1 MPLSN
6 DIIQVAEHKARQ
18 HLIEYSI
25 LTNPKYR
32 PNWHHDLIADELE
45 TIENGSFAAA
55 GFKILIIMVPPRHG
69 KSEEVTINFPSW
81 YLGRNPDKE
90 VITASYSAELALDF
104 GSKARNLVDS
114 QEYQNIFPQVRL
126 RPDEKS
132 KAKWKTGQ
140 GGSYT
145 AVGIGGAVTGRG
157 ADVLNID
164 DPLKNREEANS
175 EVIRNKQWEW
185 FTSTAYTRLEPNGV
199 VVLILTRWHLDDLA
213 GRILI
218 NPELAKVTKVIC
230 LPAIALEDEK
240 YRKKGEALWAD
251 KYDLTALEQIKNTI
265 GVYDWSALYQQN
277 PVLTEN
283 QEFKQDWFKY
293 RSREEVER
301 LDTRNFLTID
311 TAMSDKTSSDYTGF
325 CENYIDR
332 ENKWNI
338 AGYRMR
344 FNPKDLVDY
353 LFTIHERRNFEK
365 IGIEKTAFT
374 VGLQSYLDE
383 EMRKR
388 NKFLPIVELE
398 HRQTQKETRIRG
410 LIPRYSSKSVYHI
423 TGECKDLENELLT
436 FPKSMNDDTMDAL
449 AYQLQIAESGP
460 EYDTKIKT
468 QINRHNYARTNSF
481 G

>member
-18 HLIEYSI
+18 HLIEFSI

-45 TIENGSFAAA
+45 AIENGSFAAA
-55 GFKILIIMVPPRHG
+55 GFKILIVMVPPRHG

-132 KAKWKTGQ
+132 KAKWKTEQ

-164 DPLKNREEANS
+164 DPLKNREEASS
-175 EVIRNKQWEW
+175 ELIRNKQWEW

-213 GRILI
+213 GRILT
-218 NPELAKVTKVIC
+218 NKELQKVTKVIC
-230 LPAIALEDEK
+230 FPAIALEDEK
-240 YRKKGEALWAD
+240 YRKKGEALWES
-251 KYDLTALEQIKNTI
+251 KYNVTALDQIKNTI
-265 GVYDWSALYQQN
+265 GVYDWAALYQQS

-283 QEFKQDWFKY
+283 QEFKPIWIKQ
-293 RSREEVER
+293 RPRQEVEM
-301 LDTRNFLTID
+301 LDTRNYLTVD
-311 TAMSDKTSSDYTGF
+311 TAMSEKTSADYTGF
-325 CENYIDR
+325 CENYVDK
-332 ENKWNI
+332 EYKWNI
-338 AGYRMR
+338 AAYRLR

-353 LFTIHERRNFEK
+353 LFTIHEKRSFEK

-374 VGLQSYLDE
+374 IGLKTYLDD

-398 HRQTQKETRIRG
+398 HRHTQKEIRIRG
-410 LIPRYSSKSVYHI
+410 LIPRYSSGSVYHI
-423 TGECKDLENELLT
+423 TNECKNLEEEMFT
-436 FPKSMNDDTMDAL
+436 FPKSSHDDTIDAT
-449 AYQLQIAESGP
+449 AYQLQIAE
-460 EYDTKIKT
+460 EYGND
-468 QINRHNYARTNSF
+468 NFNVMMEENEENYNSTPYK
-481 G
+481 